1 MGRSWWGVQWV
12 LRPPSTGGPKTWNPS
27 PARLS
32 MMDREEIRAGLSR
45 GNTLAPIAGEIGRSV
60 STISREVANNGGR
73 DAYRAVASHE
83 RADRCARRPKASKQ
97 CFGPGRN
104 RLQFGPFSDLFVK
117 NGFDGLRV
125 PSGHLIAQENLQ
137 HVLGFALDVDRFV
150 VAGEGAAWHQAG
162 SGTIEER
169 SS

>member
-1 MGRSWWGVQWV
+1 MRDLPPNGTIMVGCPIGTPATFDGRAEDLESEPGSIVDD
-12 LRPPSTGGPKTWNPS
+12 GP
-27 PARLS
+27 
-32 MMDREEIRAGLSR
+32 E
-45 GNTLAPIAGEIGRSV
+45 
-60 STISREVANNGGR
+60 
-73 DAYRAVASHE
+73 
-83 RADRCARRPKASKQ
+83 

-104 RLQFGPFSDLFVK
+104 RLQFGPLSDLFVK

-125 PSGHLIAQENLQ
+125 PGGHLIAQENLQ

-150 VAGEGAAWHQAG
+150 IAGEGVAWHQAG